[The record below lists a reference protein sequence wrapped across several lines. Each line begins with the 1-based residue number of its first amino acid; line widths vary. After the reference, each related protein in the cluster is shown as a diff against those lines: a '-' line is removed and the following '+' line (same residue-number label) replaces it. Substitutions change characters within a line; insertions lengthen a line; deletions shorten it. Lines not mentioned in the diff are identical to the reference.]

1 MHFDPREQWA
11 STEEGR
17 NKLVGALMSTS
28 VGSADNMG
36 VSDPRDLPRR
46 HLPPG
51 NFSDMYRVY
60 VAECYAA
67 NKPVA
72 AATTFFRVLRTSGW
86 KDKIRFRGT
95 STHAQCMTCHRLK
108 SRIRHSK
115 DLQSHAVNADRYM
128 RHLGGVFADREV
140 YNQTKCRAQH
150 QRDLVNITVDS
161 MDKSKFRL
169 PRFASGRIPKLFEN
183 KQRPDL
189 ELTCAILHGRAI
201 YVWVTDSTEQSCGSD
216 WSLEV
221 LSLSLDKAFTL
232 AQRKHEPWP
241 SHLRIWTDNTPKEIH
256 GTWGYKV
263 SKHSTVDVKQIHFT
277 LYVSLH
283 LLFGC
288 SLQGVSQLY
297 HGMLDVQYG
306 DHSGIRVRGP
316 RVDDRWPYA
325 Q

>member
-17 NKLVGALMSTS
+17 NKLVGALMSNS
-28 VGSADNMG
+28 IGSAENMG
-36 VSDPRDLPRR
+36 VADPRDLPRR

-51 NFSDMYRVY
+51 NYSDMYRVY
-60 VAECYAA
+60 VSECYAA

-86 KDKIRFRGT
+86 KDKIRFRGM
-95 STHAQCMTCHRLK
+95 STHAQCMTCHKLK

-115 DLQSHAVNADRYM
+115 DLQSHALHADRYM
-128 RHLGGVFADREV
+128 RHLSGVFADREV
-140 YNQTKCRAQH
+140 YNQTKCRATH
-150 QRDLVNITVDS
+150 QRDLVTVTVDS

-169 PRFASGRIPKLFEN
+169 PRFASGRIPKFLEN

-221 LSLSLDKAFTL
+221 LSLSLDKAFSL

-241 SHLRIWTDNTPKEIH
+241 SHLRVWTDNTPKEIQSFK
-256 GTWGYKV
+256 TQSNVV
-263 SKHSTVDVKQIHFT
+263 SLQVTVFDT
-277 LYVSLH
+277 LYILH
-283 LLFGC
+283 RTVF
-288 SLQGVSQLY
+288 
-297 HGMLDVQYG
+297 
-306 DHSGIRVRGP
+306 
-316 RVDDRWPYA
+316 A
-325 Q
+325 